1 MFEKYAESGKKCIM
15 GLVHLRPMPNTPF
28 YQDGDVERSLEKAL
42 KDVRSLINGGAD
54 GCLIQSVDRIYPLT
68 DDTDYARVAT
78 LAMVTTRVRDLANQ
92 MGKEDF
98 VIGCQLMTNCITPSM
113 AVAKC
118 TGADWI
124 RCTALVG
131 STNSAAGTIVADTLK
146 VMNYRKAIA
155 AENIDMVC
163 EVASKH
169 FKYGNDLTEV
179 KNLTSA
185 IMRSGGNSIEVSNP
199 DEAVNEEL
207 IKAVKSV
214 KGYGNIPVILGG
226 DTNIENCQRRL
237 KYADGALVGSCF
249 QGGKWG
255 EYIVEEI
262 VAEYCKKIREIE
274 R

>member
-54 GCLIQSVDRIYPLT
+54 GCLVQSVDRIYPVT

-78 LAMVTTRVRDLANQ
+78 LAMITTRVRDLANQ

-131 STNSAAGTIVADTLK
+131 STNSAAGVIVADTLR
-146 VMNYRKAIA
+146 VMNYRKAIG

-169 FKYGNDLTEV
+169 FKYGNDLSEV

-226 DTNIENCQRRL
+226 DTNLENCQRRL

-249 QGGKWG
+249 QDGKWG